1 MGARGVARAAAIL
14 LLLLACLPCW
24 GVARL
29 TGNTDFWARLF
40 LRQTGRIL
48 GLRTRIAGQPATGP
62 VLYVA
67 NHLSWLDILAIG
79 GATGAR
85 FIAKSEIAGWSLVGW
100 LATAGGSVYVSR
112 ERRSAT
118 REQAD
123 QVADALGGSRPVV
136 LFAEGGTGDGVTLT
150 PFRPAL
156 FAAAVE
162 AGAKV
167 QPLAVD
173 YGTRAAEI
181 AWPEGT
187 RFSTEMKRILGRGG
201 TIPVTLRFAGPLDAT
216 TLDRKTLA
224 TTSHAAVARA
234 LELNLFTEVR
244 GRMRR

>member
-1 MGARGVARAAAIL
+1 MGVRGVARAAAIL

-24 GVARL
+24 AVAR
-29 TGNTDFWARLF
+29 TIGRTDFWVRMF

-48 GLRTRIAGQPATGP
+48 GLRARIEGRPAAGP
-62 VLYVA
+62 VLYAA

-85 FIAKSEIAGWSLVGW
+85 FVAKAEIAGWPLVGW

-118 REQAD
+118 RAQAD
-123 QVADALGGSRPVV
+123 DVAGALRGSRPVV
-136 LFAEGGTGDGVTLT
+136 LFAEGGTGDGVTLA

-162 AGAKV
+162 AGATV

-173 YGTRAAEI
+173 YGARAAEI

-187 RFSTEMKRILGRGG
+187 RFSVEMARILGRRG
-201 TIPVTLRFAGPLDAT
+201 TIPVTLRFADALDAAR
-216 TLDRKTLA
+216 LDRKALA
-224 TTSHAAVARA
+224 ARAYAAVAQG
-234 LELNLFTEVR
+234 L
-244 GRMRR
+244 RRE